1 MAEPDAI
8 KEGVNVYHDPT
19 IFYSLEAEFKEI
31 IRSIGFKHESC
42 IPGIV
47 EEYNRDNHTAYVRPL
62 VKRTAYDG
70 KTSPLPA
77 MYLTVMRWQTGGF
90 LIDSPVFP
98 GDVGWIVG
106 SDRDTTNVKMMNG
119 KVEEKGDCQI
129 KDGSIDYGDGNQG
142 PQEAS
147 DAKRG
152 EMHSYSSGFFI
163 PDSWAS
169 IVVPDE
175 YKESLLLQNIDKDGK
190 ASGVFSIAPSGTLKM
205 DAVTEDGPERNKETK
220 RHTLEVGPTG
230 GVEIVS
236 THTKTLGEKVETVSV
251 AGLSVLHETGVQI
264 WHDGESGRGSISVTP
279 EGGAVVEYGGSGTN
293 GKIEVGP
300 SGTVRFRSEDSAN
313 AEQISLSPT
322 GGTRIDAIVKGD
334 DGTETTPGTIHMS
347 PDGGVMIAS
356 EIGVDIF
363 ANTHVE
369 GGLLSVHKEVPV
381 TVTGEGG
388 DETTVDVD
396 ATVVVDPDD
405 LVDKEALALL
415 PPEDI
420 PTEIEMRIR
429 PKSVVTGQGEDEEG
443 NTVLKTWKG
452 YVLCS
457 TGETG
462 PDIPFSGGG
471 GQGPRGPTGPT
482 GPRGPIGPTGPK
494 GDTGPTGP
502 NGNTGPT
509 GPKGDTGPAGPSGT
523 PIDVITGI
531 TFGFSGTQ
539 LVATVTKKQVYAVAG
554 DTGSTSTETFPL
566 EAQTVVVGSEYNLN
580 SHEFTNKTVTGLR
593 WTSGPTGETG
603 VFTAISHDSEYG
615 NS

>member
-1 MAEPDAI
+1 MADQDDI
-8 KEGVNVYHDPT
+8 KEGVNVYHDPS
-19 IFYSLEAEFKEI
+19 IFYTLTDEFKEI
-31 IRSIGFKHESC
+31 IRSIGFKHQSC

-47 EEYNRDNHTAYVRPL
+47 EEYDRATHKALVRPL
-62 VKRTAYDG
+62 VKRTNYEGESSA
-70 KTSPLPA
+70 LPQRS
-77 MYLTVMRWQTGGF
+77 LSVLRWQTGGF
-90 LIDSPVFP
+90 LIDAPVFP
-98 GDVGWIVG
+98 GDVGWIIA
-106 SDRDTTNVKMMNG
+106 SDRNTTNVKMMNARIQ
-119 KVEEKGDCQI
+119 EKDTCQI
-129 KDGSIDYGDGNQG
+129 KDGAIDYGDGNQG
-142 PQEAS
+142 PQEA
-147 DAKRG
+147 G
-152 EMHSYSSGFFI
+152 EPMMSMHDYSSGFFI

-175 YKESLLLQNIDKDGK
+175 YKGSLLLQNIDKGGK

-205 DAVTEDGPERNKETK
+205 DAVSETGTERNKETK

-264 WHDGESGRGSISVTP
+264 WHDGESGHGSISVTP

-322 GGTRIDAIVKGD
+322 GGTQIDAIVKGK

-347 PDGGVMIAS
+347 PDGRVLMAS
-356 EIGVDIF
+356 DIGVDIF

-405 LVDKEALALL
+405 LVDQEALALL

-443 NTVLKTWKG
+443 NTVLKTWNG

-531 TFGFSGTQ
+531 SFGFSGTQ

-615 NS
+615 SN